1 MATDGIVPTWSIAL
15 LYTLNVHHLYVA
27 KCIRLW
33 SFRIGVYLLDNVD
46 PSRIYPAQPFLG
58 RSCQNKLMRSNN
70 FEVNV
75 PVTMCIEVEALAKN
89 YYGCEPILKFSLH
102 GQQA

>member
-1 MATDGIVPTWSIAL
+1 MSIYLPHMIYGHFITDIISW
-15 LYTLNVHHLYVA
+15 
-27 KCIRLW
+27 
-33 SFRIGVYLLDNVD
+33 YLLDHVH
-46 PSRIYPAQPFLG
+46 PTRIYPSQPFLG

-75 PVTMCIEVEALAKN
+75 PVTMCTEVEAQAKN
-89 YYGCEPILKFSLH
+89 YYCYEPILEILSR

>member
-1 MATDGIVPTWSIAL
+1 MVCRATFFAPHTAQSGSRRSSMHYSTYTI
-15 LYTLNVHHLYVA
+15 LYILEVV
-27 KCIRLW
+27 RL
-33 SFRIGVYLLDNVD
+33 
-46 PSRIYPAQPFLG
+46 SRIQLAQPFLG